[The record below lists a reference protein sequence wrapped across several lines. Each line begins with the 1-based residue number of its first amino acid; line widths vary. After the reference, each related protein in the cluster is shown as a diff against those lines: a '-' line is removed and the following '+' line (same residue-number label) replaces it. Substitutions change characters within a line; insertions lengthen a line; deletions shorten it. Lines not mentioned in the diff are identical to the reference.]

1 MSDKDISMQKA
12 LDMVFVVAQK
22 SYEGY
27 DYYDF
32 FEQVYERLKGAPFY
46 SNLSSEKEV
55 RIFSGKNICDP
66 YSFHQFLNSCN
77 ILHLMF

>member
-55 RIFSGKNICDP
+55 RIFSGKKYVTLIHFI
-66 YSFHQFLNSCN
+66 SF
-77 ILHLMF
+77 